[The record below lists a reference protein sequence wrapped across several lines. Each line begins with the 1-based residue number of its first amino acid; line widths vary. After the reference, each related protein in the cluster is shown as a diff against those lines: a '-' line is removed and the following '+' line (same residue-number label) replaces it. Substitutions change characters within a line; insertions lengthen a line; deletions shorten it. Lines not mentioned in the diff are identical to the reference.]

1 MSLATPV
8 GDPIAIFFLAIVAFL
23 VAPAV
28 LDYARLPGIVG
39 IILAGAVVGPNGLA
53 ILERGETVV
62 LLGEVGLLYL
72 LFLAGLEID
81 VARFVESRSRSVAF
95 GLLSFLVPQAVGTVA
110 GVALFGMSLPGAA
123 LFASIFASHTLL
135 AYPVA
140 SRLGL
145 ADRESVVATIGG
157 TVVTDTIALL
167 LLAVVVAADAGT
179 LGLAFWLRL
188 GVGVA
193 GFFAVVWLAVP
204 RLSRAFFARGGREG
218 VSDYL
223 FVLAVVFGSA
233 LLAEV
238 VGIEPIV
245 GAFLGGLA
253 INRQIPH
260 RGPLMNRIE
269 FVGNALFIPFFLLSI
284 GMLVDV
290 RVLVAGSETL
300 LLAAFLI
307 VATLATKWAAAW
319 IAGAAFGYSSA
330 ERMTMFGLS
339 LGQAAAALAIVLVGV
354 RIELFDDA
362 VLNATVLLILAM
374 SVVSPTVVDRY
385 GREMAGEGGP
395 AGDRTPTAGDRLLL
409 ALSPSADHAEGL
421 VELALSLRD
430 PGGTLSAL
438 TVVPPGRS
446 VERNVEAASEALED
460 VADHAAA
467 ADAPMGTRTRV
478 DHGVPAG
485 LERAAVEDRASAIL
499 VGWDGRAGRRR
510 TIGRTVD
517 RLLAGSDRQVVVA
530 RVREPIAATAAV
542 TVVLPAGIEG
552 EWGFPAAAR
561 SAKRIA
567 AAANAPVSVLLVG
580 GESGLEPFERVDPEL
595 PAAFERVGW
604 DDLPEALGEDGE
616 RTTVLLSPRPGAP
629 GWSSE
634 LEALPATIATRS
646 GNLAVVYPARRERDD
661 RRFFELR

>member
-8 GDPIAIFFLAIVAFL
+8 ADPIAIFFLAVVVFL

-39 IILAGAVVGPNGLA
+39 IILAGAAIGPNGLA
-53 ILERGETVV
+53 VLERSETVV

-72 LFLAGLEID
+72 LFVAGLEID
-81 VARFVESRSRSVAF
+81 VARFVESRTRSVAF
-95 GLLSFLVPQAVGTVA
+95 GVLSFLIPQAVGTVA

-179 LGLAFWLRL
+179 LDGAFWLRL

-193 GFFAVVWLAVP
+193 GFFAVVWIGVP
-204 RLSRAFFARGGREG
+204 ALSRRFFRRSRREG
-218 VSDYL
+218 AGDYL
-223 FVLAVVFGSA
+223 FVLAVVFGAA
-233 LLAEV
+233 LLAEL

-290 RVLVAGSETL
+290 RVLVAGRETL
-300 LLAAFLI
+300 ALAAFLI

-319 IAGAAFGYSSA
+319 IAGAAFGYSRA

-339 LGQAAAALAIVLVGV
+339 LGQAAAALAIVLVGA
-354 RIELFDDA
+354 RIGLFGEP
-362 VLNATVLLILAM
+362 VLNATVLLILAT
-374 SVVSPTVVDRY
+374 SVISPTLVDRY
-385 GREMAGEGGP
+385 GRRMARDGGP
-395 AGDRTPTAGDRLLL
+395 SADRTPTAGDRLLL

-421 VELALSLRD
+421 VDLALAVGDRI
-430 PGGTLSAL
+430 GTLSAL
-438 TVVPPGRS
+438 TVVSPGRS
-446 VERNVEAASEALED
+446 VEADLETARGGLKRA
-460 VADHAAA
+460 ADHAAA
-467 ADAPMGTRTRV
+467 ADVPIDARTRI
-478 DHGVPAG
+478 DHSVPAG
-485 LERAAVEDRASAIL
+485 LARGAVEGRVSAIL
-499 VGWDGRAGRRR
+499 LGWDGRSRRR
-510 TIGRTVD
+510 WRIGRVVD
-517 RLLAGSDRQVVVA
+517 RLLAASDRQVVVA
-530 RVREPIAATAAV
+530 RVREPIATAEAV

-552 EWGFPAAAR
+552 EWGFPAAAHT
-561 SAKRIA
+561 AKRIA
-567 AAANAPVSVLLVG
+567 AVTGAPAEVLLVG
-580 GESGLEPFERVDPEL
+580 GDSGREAFERADPDL
-595 PAAFERVGW
+595 PARVERVGW
-604 DDLPEALGEDGE
+604 EDLSDALGGE
-616 RTTVLLSPRPGAP
+616 AEATTVLISPRPDAP
-629 GWSSE
+629 GWRPE
-634 LEALPATIATRS
+634 LEALPGTLGDRP

-661 RRFFELR
+661 RRFLELR